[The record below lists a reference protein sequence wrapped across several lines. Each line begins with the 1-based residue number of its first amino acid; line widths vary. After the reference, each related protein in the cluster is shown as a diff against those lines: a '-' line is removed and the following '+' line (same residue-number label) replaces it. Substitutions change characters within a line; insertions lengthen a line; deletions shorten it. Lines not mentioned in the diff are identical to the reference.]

1 MIQCNK
7 KYIIIYMML
16 NTITILTIVK
26 VLSITNDTTIE
37 IDSFK
42 KIARA
47 TNNRISFEIYW

>member
-1 MIQCNK
+1 
-7 KYIIIYMML
+7 MML

-26 VLSITNDTTIE
+26 VLSITNDTTME